1 MIMKSEILQTARTA
15 PRRRVVALISLFL
28 FIVLL
33 MANLN
38 ALVDLFLHPEIPYFD
53 REHLIVGSF
62 SGLTT
67 AVLFVILLLYTHRL
81 ETAVHEVHMLKGFF
95 LICSNCKKIR
105 GSDEQWHPVDEY
117 VTERTKATFSHS
129 ICPECKVALYGDLN
143 LNDNKK
149 ERS

>member
-1 MIMKSEILQTARTA
+1 MTMKSDILKTARTA
-15 PRRRVVALISLFL
+15 PRRRVIALISLFL

-62 SGLTT
+62 SGFTT
-67 AVLFVILLLYTHRL
+67 AVLFVVLLLYTHRL
-81 ETAVHEVHMLKGFF
+81 ETAVHELNTLKGF
-95 LICSNCKKIR
+95 LPICSNCKKIR

-117 VTERTKATFSHS
+117 VTERTQATFSHS
-129 ICPECKVALYGDLN
+129 ICPECKAALYGDLN
-143 LNDNKK
+143 LHDNNK